1 MLYTKS
7 QQFCYIHIIKTLF
20 MTNIPKNIKSVEQK
34 IVRIAERTASS
45 ADVIQLLAVSK
56 TKPVSLIKE
65 AYQAGLRHFGEN
77 YVQESVEKIQRIKH
91 DADFSEPIFWYFI
104 GPLQSNKTRLVA
116 ENFDWVQS
124 VERLKIAQ
132 RLNNQRPDH
141 LPKLNIC
148 LQVNI
153 SGEQSKSGTTLL
165 QLIELASQVNALSRL
180 NLRGIMA
187 IPEKTD
193 DQQQLENQFN
203 ELHKIYLQLQK
214 LYPQV
219 DTLSMGM
226 SGDLET
232 AISCGSTMVRIGT
245 DIFGLRN

>member
-1 MLYTKS
+1 MTKIS
-7 QQFCYIHIIKTLF
+7 ENI
-20 MTNIPKNIKSVEQK
+20 TNVAQK
-34 IVRIAERTASS
+34 IVHAAQQAGRN
-45 ADVIQLLAVSK
+45 ADQIQLLAVSK
-56 TKPVSLIKE
+56 TKPVSVIKE

-77 YVQESVEKIQRIKH
+77 YVQESIEKIQQIKL
-91 DADFSEPIFWYFI
+91 DPDFNQPIFWYFI
-104 GPLQSNKTRLVA
+104 GPLQSNKTAPVA

-132 RLNNQRPDH
+132 RLNSQRPDH

-165 QLIELASQVNALSRL
+165 EVIELASQVNNLPHL
-180 NLRGIMA
+180 TLRGIMA

-193 DQQQLENQFN
+193 DQLRLEKQFY
-203 ELHKIYLQLQK
+203 ELHDIYLRLQQ

-226 SGDLET
+226 SGDLEK
-232 AISCGSTMVRIGT
+232 AIACGSTMVRIGT
-245 DIFGLRN
+245 DIFGSRS

>member
-1 MLYTKS
+1 
-7 QQFCYIHIIKTLF
+7 
-20 MTNIPKNIKSVEQK
+20 MTNISKNITNVEQK
-34 IVRIAERTASS
+34 IIQAAQRAGRN
-45 ADVIQLLAVSK
+45 ADQIQLLAVSK
-56 TKPVSLIKE
+56 TKPVALIKE

-77 YVQESVEKIQRIKH
+77 YVQESIEKIQQIKL
-91 DADFSEPIFWYFI
+91 DADFEQPILWYFI
-104 GPLQSNKTRLVA
+104 GPLQSNKTRPVA

-153 SGEQSKSGTTLL
+153 SGEKNKSGTTLSQVL
-165 QLIELASQVNALSRL
+165 ELASQVNNLPHL
-180 NLRGIMA
+180 TLRGIMA

-193 DQQQLENQFN
+193 DQLRLEKQFN
-203 ELHKIYLQLQK
+203 ELHDIYLRLQQ

-226 SGDLET
+226 SGDLEK
-232 AISCGSTMVRIGT
+232 AIACGSTMVRIGT
-245 DIFGLRN
+245 DIFGSRS

>member
-1 MLYTKS
+1 
-7 QQFCYIHIIKTLF
+7 
-20 MTNIPKNIKSVEQK
+20 MTNISKKIKNVEQT
-34 IVRIAERTASS
+34 IIQAAQR
-45 ADVIQLLAVSK
+45 ADRNPDQIQLLAVSK
-56 TKPVSLIKE
+56 TKPVALIKE

-77 YVQESVEKIQRIKH
+77 YVQESIEKIQQIKL
-91 DADFSEPIFWYFI
+91 DADFEQPIFWYFI
-104 GPLQSNKTRLVA
+104 GPLQSNKTRPVA

-132 RLNNQRPDH
+132 RLNDQRPDH
-141 LPKLNIC
+141 LPKLNVC

-165 QLIELASQVNALSRL
+165 QVMELASQVNNLPHL
-180 NLRGIMA
+180 TLRGIMA

-193 DQQQLENQFN
+193 DQLRLEKQFN
-203 ELHKIYLQLQK
+203 ELHDIYLRLQQ

-226 SGDLET
+226 SGDLEK
-232 AISCGSTMVRIGT
+232 AIAYGSTMVRIGT
-245 DIFGLRN
+245 DIFGSRD

>member
-1 MLYTKS
+1 
-7 QQFCYIHIIKTLF
+7 
-20 MTNIPKNIKSVEQK
+20 MTNISQKIKNVEQK
-34 IVRIAERTASS
+34 IIQAAQR
-45 ADVIQLLAVSK
+45 ADRNTDQIQLLAVSK
-56 TKPVSLIKE
+56 TKPVALIKE

-77 YVQESVEKIQRIKH
+77 YVQESIDKIQQIKL
-91 DADFSEPIFWYFI
+91 DADFEQPIFWYFI
-104 GPLQSNKTRLVA
+104 GPLQSNKTRPVA

-132 RLNNQRPDH
+132 RLNDQRPDH
-141 LPKLNIC
+141 LPKLNVC

-165 QLIELASQVNALSRL
+165 QVMDLASQVNNLPHL
-180 NLRGIMA
+180 TLRGIMA

-193 DQQQLENQFN
+193 DQGRLEKQFN
-203 ELHKIYLQLQK
+203 ELHDIYLRLQQ

-226 SGDLET
+226 SGDLEK
-232 AISCGSTMVRIGT
+232 AIAYGSTMVRIGT
-245 DIFGLRN
+245 DIFGSRD

>member
-1 MLYTKS
+1 
-7 QQFCYIHIIKTLF
+7 
-20 MTNIPKNIKSVEQK
+20 MTNISQK
-34 IVRIAERTASS
+34 ITNIEKKIIHAAQQSDRNSDE
-45 ADVIQLLAVSK
+45 IQLLAVSK
-56 TKPVSLIKE
+56 TKPVALIKE

-77 YVQESVEKIQRIKH
+77 YVQESIEKIQQIKL
-91 DADFSEPIFWYFI
+91 DADFEQAIFWYFI
-104 GPLQSNKTRLVA
+104 GPLQSNKTRPVA

-132 RLNNQRPDH
+132 RLNDQRPEH
-141 LPKLNIC
+141 LPKLNVC

-165 QLIELASQVNALSRL
+165 QVLELASQVNNLPHL
-180 NLRGIMA
+180 TLRGIMA

-193 DQQQLENQFN
+193 DQLRLEKQFN
-203 ELHKIYLQLQK
+203 ELHDIYLRLQQ

-226 SGDLET
+226 SGDLEK
-232 AISCGSTMVRIGT
+232 AIACGSTMVRIGT
-245 DIFGLRN
+245 DIFGSRS

>member
-1 MLYTKS
+1 
-7 QQFCYIHIIKTLF
+7 
-20 MTNIPKNIKSVEQK
+20 MTNIIKNIKNVEQK
-34 IVRIAERTASS
+34 IARIAEQVER
-45 ADVIQLLAVSK
+45 DPEEIQLLAVSK
-56 TKPVSLIKE
+56 TKPVSQIKE

-77 YVQESVEKIQRIKH
+77 YVQESIKKIEQIKL
-91 DADFSEPIFWYFI
+91 DPDFNEPLFWYFI
-104 GPLQSNKTRLVA
+104 GPLQSNKTRPVA

-132 RLNNQRPDH
+132 RLNDQRPSH
-141 LPKLNIC
+141 LAKLNIC

-153 SGEQSKSGTTLL
+153 SGEQSKSGTSLSQVL
-165 QLIELASQVNALSRL
+165 ELASQVNQLAHLK
-180 NLRGIMA
+180 LRGIMA

-193 DQQQLENQFN
+193 NSQQLEKQFN
-203 ELHKIYLQLQK
+203 QLHNIYLQLQQ

-232 AISCGSTMVRIGT
+232 AIACGSNMVRIGT
-245 DIFGLRN
+245 DIFGSRN

>member
-1 MLYTKS
+1 
-7 QQFCYIHIIKTLF
+7 
-20 MTNIPKNIKSVEQK
+20 MTNIFKNITNVEQT
-34 IVRIAERTASS
+34 IVHAAQRVGRN
-45 ADVIQLLAVSK
+45 ADEIQLLAVSK

-77 YVQESVEKIQRIKH
+77 YVQESIEKIQQIKL
-91 DADFSEPIFWYFI
+91 DADFDEPIFWYFI
-104 GPLQSNKTRLVA
+104 GPLQSNKTRPVA

-132 RLNNQRPDH
+132 RLNNQRPGH

-165 QLIELASQVNALSRL
+165 QVIELASQVNNLPHLA
-180 NLRGIMA
+180 LRGIMA

-193 DQQQLENQFN
+193 DQQRLENQFN
-203 ELHKIYLQLQK
+203 ELHDIYLQLQQ

-226 SGDLET
+226 SGDLEK
-232 AISCGSTMVRIGT
+232 AIACGSTMVRIGT
-245 DIFGLRN
+245 DIFGSRG